1 MKKFIIGALV
11 LLIGVPGFSFNFF
24 NFLNF
29 LAGLI
34 PVLMIVGGAIAV
46 YLGIEEL
53 KQSDNSET
61 EVEPAEI
68 KPAEIIEK
76 TTEKS
81 DNGREPVLDKQDINP
96 APEPTEKT
104 EETNTDETNEQ
115 PEPEIQQASESPATL
130 TQQPA
135 ESLAPEAEAPEVEA
149 PADERVQFKGN
160 IETLVFHSVT
170 CNFASGKNC
179 SMDFTTKEEA
189 QAQGYK
195 PCKICIPDA

>member
-34 PVLMIVGGAIAV
+34 PVLMILGGAIAV

-68 KPAEIIEK
+68 KPGEIIEK
-76 TTEKS
+76 ITEKS
-81 DNGREPVLDKQDINP
+81 DNESEPVLDKQDINP

-115 PEPEIQQASESPATL
+115 PETQQASESPATL

-189 QAQGYK
+189 EAQGYK

>member
-34 PVLMIVGGAIAV
+34 PVLMILGGAIAV

-53 KQSDNSET
+53 KQSDNES
-61 EVEPAEI
+61 
-68 KPAEIIEK
+68 
-76 TTEKS
+76 
-81 DNGREPVLDKQDINP
+81 EPVLDKQDINP

-104 EETNTDETNEQ
+104 EATNTDETNEQ

-135 ESLAPEAEAPEVEA
+135 ESLAPEVEAPEVET

-189 QAQGYK
+189 EAQGYK